1 MNKPSQTKS
10 NMQIQGIEW
19 WLAEGEGQGQGK
31 MDKGGQP
38 RDYRGNSNFGGK
50 CDVGYAEIEIQ
61 CCTHAICYKP
71 LYEVTN
77 ITSI

>member
-1 MNKPSQTKS
+1 
-10 NMQIQGIEW
+10 
-19 WLAEGEGQGQGK
+19 

-38 RDYRGNSNFGGK
+38 RDDRGNSNFGGK